1 MMSNSDDRIE
11 RLLALILLNQM
22 KGAPQREKVI
32 QLNIA
37 GFSNVEIADI
47 LETTNALVS
56 QSLYEARKGKKVT
69 KPTKKTT
76 EA

>member
-1 MMSNSDDRIE
+1 MSNSDDRIE